1 MQSTYSWIDGQLIPS
16 ERATLHVLTP
26 ALHYGVAAFEGIRCY
41 NTSEGPAIFRLTDHM
56 DRLIASASAIGF
68 RDLEFSSE
76 DLCDAALDLVRANGL
91 EACYIRPVIY
101 LAEGG
106 WNLTIDAGVPR
117 FVMAVWQW
125 NAYLGED
132 ALETGVRANVSSFTR
147 LHPNISLTKAKVSGN
162 YINSVLAKTESTR
175 LGFDEA
181 IMLDAQ
187 GFIAECTGE
196 NIFIVSKGRL
206 LTPPTGAI
214 LEGLTRDTV
223 IAVARDEGLTVVE
236 QPLSRDDLY
245 RADEIFVCGTAA
257 EIIGVREV
265 DFRRIG
271 AGRTGPITRRLQQL
285 YRDVVEGRH
294 PRSAQWLQYVECS
307 EPAGS
312 ESVR

>member
-41 NTSEGPAIFRLTDHM
+41 DTSEGPAIFRLTDHM

>member
-68 RDLEFSSE
+68 RDLEFSSG
-76 DLCDAALDLVRANGL
+76 DLGDAALDLVRANGL

-223 IAVARDEGLTVVE
+223 ITVARDEGLTVVE

-271 AGRTGPITRRLQQL
+271 AGRTGTVTRRLQQL

-294 PRSAQWLQYVECS
+294 PRSARWLQYVECS